1 MGLDNNGLTKVRKAE
16 SESNKKSSQT
26 PPSTLES
33 SRSNSFVE
41 RPHKANVQIASLI
54 CNHGKE
60 SWLSLIVDATL
71 KEMVPLKCHKPEEA
85 NHRTSEFLSK
95 LQSND
100 M

>member
-1 MGLDNNGLTKVRKAE
+1 MQSLERVMALTNVVK
-16 SESNKKSSQT
+16 
-26 PPSTLES
+26 PF
-33 SRSNSFVE
+33 FV
-41 RPHKANVQIASLI
+41 
-54 CNHGKE
+54 
-60 SWLSLIVDATL
+60 IVDATL